1 MTSTPPGGPRPARH
15 RGRPR
20 RDQAGGIPGRLTSP
34 ALRLLIGV
42 SVYREPVG
50 RNAVLFQIGQA
61 DTSTVTALAA
71 PAYLDQGPVPPF
83 HAPSDLA
90 ELISQ
95 CEEAGLLV
103 AHRFPAG
110 PGTTGADIPP
120 VFVDRQIASTL
131 HRDLAAAL
139 RGDEI
144 ISAHQRAAEYW
155 QWRAAAW
162 PQDRHADLHDLLEA
176 RYHLHEAGDYD
187 RAGALTEVVCAQ
199 MHAWGELDHEAAL
212 VQETLAWLPRHSPLR
227 AAWIHEIGKIAQT
240 RGNHVEAERRY
251 RQSLEM
257 FASLGDTAAASRSQH
272 RLGIL
277 AQARGDYAEAEDH
290 YRQAGSPA
298 GLRAPG
304 EAGQP
309 SWPGAG
315 PSGYAGP
322 GSPGPESPGWPGA
335 GIAGRPDGG
344 SQPAAQPPGSGL
356 AGSELAGRGLL
367 GNGIQD
373 RGIQDRGPSAASY
386 PGGVTAEAP
395 SRQAGQMTKAGR
407 RHGVALCLVSS
418 ALATAAVMVGLAV
431 AGVIRAV
438 PVDGHGAA
446 GVAAGGAAGSGS
458 ANAGVVRR
466 QAAAWVGQQIS
477 RGAIVSCDPAMCAAL
492 RAQGVPA
499 GNLLTLRPSA
509 LDPLGSDVV
518 VATEAVRS
526 LFGSRLA
533 AVYAPAVV
541 AAFGIAK
548 AGIQVRVVAP
558 YGATA
563 YWGALRADLLAR
575 KTAGTELLL
584 NREID
589 IAAAARKQLAAGLV
603 DSRLLTTIAALA
615 GQHAL
620 CIVGFADS
628 GPGAD
633 PGTPLRVAEISA
645 PGTATSVASTSPAP
659 AGPGSG
665 TPAPGTPAS
674 VTPTPVTPVS
684 GPSASG
690 TSASGSP
697 APAGPAPAG
706 RASAGWTSA
715 SARFLRFVLAF
726 LRAQR
731 PPYLAANLRTVAISG
746 GQRVVRIGFAGPSPL
761 GLLTAGGASTDASP

>member
-1 MTSTPPGGPRPARH
+1 MTSTPSGGPRPARH
-15 RGRPR
+15 RGRPQ
-20 RDQAGGIPGRLTSP
+20 RDPADGIPGRLTSP

-42 SVYREPVG
+42 SVYREPAG
-50 RNAVLFQIGQA
+50 RNALLFQIGQA
-61 DTSTVTALAA
+61 DTGTVTALAA

-83 HAPSDLA
+83 HAPADLA
-90 ELISQ
+90 ELISE

-176 RYHLHEAGDYD
+176 RYHLHEAGDND

-290 YRQAGSPA
+290 YRQSAA
-298 GLRAPG
+298 
-304 EAGQP
+304 QQ
-309 SWPGAG
+309 PGAG
-315 PSGYAGP
+315 AAG
-322 GSPGPESPGWPGA
+322 
-335 GIAGRPDGG
+335 DC
-344 SQPAAQPPGSGL
+344 PPGSGL
-356 AGSELAGRGLL
+356 AGSELAGSGLL
-367 GNGIQD
+367 ASGIQGS
-373 RGIQDRGPSAASY
+373 GIQDRGPSAASY
-386 PGGVTAEAP
+386 PGRVTAETPA
-395 SRQAGQMTKAGR
+395 RQAGQKTKAGR

-438 PVDGHGAA
+438 PADGHGAA
-446 GVAAGGAAGSGS
+446 GGASGGASGEVAGPGS
-458 ANAGVVRR
+458 ANAGAVRR

-492 RAQGVPA
+492 RAHGVPA

-548 AGIQVRVVAP
+548 GGIQVRVVAP

-603 DSRLLTTIAALA
+603 DPRLLTTIAALA

-620 CIVGFADS
+620 RIVGFADS

-633 PGTPLRVAEISA
+633 PGTPLRAAEISA
-645 PGTATSVASTSPAP
+645 PGTANVTSASPAP

-665 TPAPGTPAS
+665 GR
-674 VTPTPVTPVS
+674 
-684 GPSASG
+684 
-690 TSASGSP
+690 
-697 APAGPAPAG
+697 APAG
-706 RASAGWTSA
+706 WTSVSA

-731 PPYLAANLRTVAISG
+731 PPYLAASLRTVAISG

-761 GLLTAGGASTDASP
+761 GLLTAGGASTDASPEGSYPADPRLARPPAPD